1 MKTGMLLAYI
11 AVMAGV
17 TYLIRM
23 LPLTVFQKKDQ
34 KPLYPFFS
42 LLHPLCGARR
52 NDVPRDPLFDGER
65 LFCVGGPCGGHDPCV
80 FGEEPAHGCAV
91 LLRGGVSRGAAGVER
106 PAKNRKICRIPI
118 PFSLRIWY
126 DSFKQSLKH
135 WKNACRRETP
145 PAAERQRHFS
155 QRLIL
160 RAWYNS
166 FKRVAKFQALKL
178 GSIPQMP
185 SAGVSLA
192 GIVIIVIID

>member
-23 LPLTVFQKKDQ
+23 LPLTVFQKKI
-34 KPLYPFFS
+34 KNRFIRSFLYYIPYAV
-42 LLHPLCGARR
+42 LGAMTF
-52 NDVPRDPLFDGER
+52 PAILYSTGER
-65 LFCVGGPCGGHDPCV
+65 LFCAGGPCGGHDPCV

-91 LLRGGVSRGAAGVER
+91 LLRGGVSRGAAGVAR

-118 PFSLRIWY
+118 SFSLRIWY